1 MTLSE
6 AILNC
11 KKYIDTDE
19 IIHTIFAKRNN
30 GKFLPNSEALV
41 MGLTPEEME
50 VKMNLIAETKCPGFE
65 YFLEIFVLQDIYDDM
80 SKQKEFNSNAKK
92 VERII
97 HYAEFD
103 A

>member
-19 IIHTIFAKRNN
+19 IINTIFAKRNN
-30 GKFLPNSEALV
+30 GKFLPNSEAV
-41 MGLTPEEME
+41 VIGLTPDEME
-50 VKMNLIAETKCPGFE
+50 IKLHLIAETKCPGFE
-65 YFLEIFVLQDIYDDM
+65 YFLEIFILQDIYDDLLEH
-80 SKQKEFNSNAKK
+80 KEFNSDAKK

>member
-19 IIHTIFAKRNN
+19 IINTIFAKRNN
-30 GKFLPNSEALV
+30 GKFLPNSEAV
-41 MGLTPEEME
+41 VIGLPPEEME
-50 VKMNLIAETKCPGFE
+50 IKLHLIAETKCPGFE
-65 YFLEIFVLQDIYDDM
+65 YFLEIFVFQDFYDDM
-80 SKQKEFNSNAKK
+80 LKQKEFNSDAKK

-97 HYAEFD
+97 YYAEFD